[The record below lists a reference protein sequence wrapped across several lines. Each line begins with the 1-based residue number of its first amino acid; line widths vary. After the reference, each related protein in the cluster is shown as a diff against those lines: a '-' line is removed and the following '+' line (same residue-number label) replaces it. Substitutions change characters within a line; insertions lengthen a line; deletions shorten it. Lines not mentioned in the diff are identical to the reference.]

1 MPKRYAIGPIRIC
14 WARITG
20 DSMSQPH
27 PTCALCP
34 YDWSERYCRK
44 PGGKAPKNCPSVI
57 MKDTMER
64 ARVETEAV
72 LPFACEASRQEGD
85 GYAGSEQGYASVKP
99 CKPRIQEIIEFARR
113 MGYKRLGLTFCVG
126 VRFEAKAVHELF
138 ESAGFEVVSVL
149 CKVGRAPKSE
159 LGLTQAEHVDATCAV
174 ETMCNPVFQAEV
186 ANDSG
191 VELNVLLGLC
201 VGHDSLFIMHAKAP
215 VTVLAVKD
223 RVLGHNPMA
232 AVYQLDT
239 YYRYL
244 KNI

>member
-1 MPKRYAIGPIRIC
+1 
-14 WARITG
+14 
-20 DSMSQPH
+20 MSQPH

-44 PGGKAPKNCPSVI
+44 PGGKAPKNCPSVLL
-57 MKDTMER
+57 KDAKQR
-64 ARVETEAV
+64 AHDTTCGE
-72 LPFACEASRQEGD
+72 LLNFACEASRQEAAGYENSEL
-85 GYAGSEQGYASVKP
+85 GYAAVKP

-126 VRFEAKAVHELF
+126 VRFEAKKVHELF
-138 ESAGFEVVSVL
+138 ESAGFEVVSVV
-149 CKVGRAPKSE
+149 CKSGRVPKSD
-159 LGLTQAEHVDATCAV
+159 LGITQAEQVDATQEV

-186 ANDSG
+186 ANESG
-191 VELNVLLGLC
+191 VELNVLMGLC
-201 VGHDSLFIMHAKAP
+201 VGHDSLFIMRAKAP